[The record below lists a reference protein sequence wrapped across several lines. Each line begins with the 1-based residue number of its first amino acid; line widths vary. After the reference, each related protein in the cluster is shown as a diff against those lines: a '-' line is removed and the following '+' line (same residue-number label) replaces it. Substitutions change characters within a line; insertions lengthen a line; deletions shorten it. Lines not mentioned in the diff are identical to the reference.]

1 MVPMPAIAT
10 LALLLLAHAQS
21 SAPSE
26 LEGLWKNPSGS
37 VIIGIRSCGTLLCGT
52 VRWASAKA
60 KADAAKG
67 TEQLVGAELLSKVKP
82 TDTNRW
88 AGKLFVPDQK
98 MRVNAKLEMLN
109 YDQLRVT
116 GCAIGK
122 SLCKSQ
128 LWTRTAGPLPK
139 SD

>member
-1 MVPMPAIAT
+1 MRAIIAGIAIVFT
-10 LALLLLAHAQS
+10 AASPVSAS
-21 SAPSE
+21 SV
-26 LEGLWKNPSGS
+26 EGLWKNPSGS
-37 VIIGIRSCGTLLCGT
+37 VIIGIRPCGTLLCGT
-52 VRWASAKA
+52 VKWASAKA

-67 TEQLVGAELLSKVKP
+67 TDQLVGAELLSKVKP
-82 TDTNRW
+82 TDANRW
-88 AGKLFVPDQK
+88 AGRLFVPDQK
-98 MRVNAKLEMLN
+98 MRVNAKLEMLS

-128 LWTRTAGPLPK
+128 LWTRTAEPLPA

>member
-1 MVPMPAIAT
+1 MRAIIAGIAIVLTAASPASA
-10 LALLLLAHAQS
+10 S
-21 SAPSE
+21 S

-52 VRWASAKA
+52 VKWASAKA

-67 TEQLVGAELLSKVKP
+67 TDELVGAELLSKVKP
-82 TDTNRW
+82 TEANRW

-98 MRVNAKLEMLN
+98 MRVNAKLEMLS

-122 SLCKSQ
+122 SLCRSQ
-128 LWTRTAGPLPK
+128 LWIRTAEPLPA

>member
-1 MVPMPAIAT
+1 MRAIIAGIAIVFIAASPASA
-10 LALLLLAHAQS
+10 S
-21 SAPSE
+21 S
-26 LEGLWKNPSGS
+26 LEGLWKNPSGT
-37 VIIGIRSCGTLLCGT
+37 VIIGIRPCGTLLCGT

-67 TEQLVGAELLSKVKP
+67 TDQLVGAELLSKVKP
-82 TDTNRW
+82 TDANRW

-98 MRVNAKLEMLN
+98 MRVNAKLEMLS
-109 YDQLRVT
+109 YDLLRVT

-128 LWTRTAGPLPK
+128 LWTRTADPLPA

>member
-1 MVPMPAIAT
+1 MRAIIAGLAIVFIAASPASA
-10 LALLLLAHAQS
+10 S
-21 SAPSE
+21 S